1 MYMYMYIHV
10 QCTCGYF
17 RIYMTLYIHIC
28 VFDQGGSVA
37 GEIICGHSHSIHC
50 LNNAQIVGAS
60 IIRGDSPFA

>member
-1 MYMYMYIHV
+1 MWILSHIHDIV
-10 QCTCGYF
+10 
-17 RIYMTLYIHIC
+17 HIC

-50 LNNAQIVGAS
+50 LNNALIAGAS